1 MRECWLPN
9 RIIKSLIFAF
19 FVTPV
24 LCIMTSKGEYFV
36 VVKFWF
42 CCFVFYFYPLLWK
55 SYWYSLFQN
64 SEPFVRKVFSLE
76 AMFGVPQSPLSG
88 LTTRTIAIYICFVR
102 YSIDTPLLLSFP
114 FTFQTLFFSSM
125 KDMCSWRKNHLFPI
139 CDLYLSFS
147 KHHYPFTLIVM
158 MVFLNCLPSKISIKF
173 QLVQINDFLL
183 V

>member
-114 FTFQTLFFSSM
+114 FTFQTLFFPQW
-125 KDMCSWRKNHLFPI
+125 KTCAVEEKII
-139 CDLYLSFS
+139 CFQ
-147 KHHYPFTLIVM
+147 FV
-158 MVFLNCLPSKISIKF
+158 ISISHSPSIIIHLLWSSWWF
-173 QLVQINDFLL
+173 FLTACLVRYP
-183 V
+183 